1 MINYFWQFFALFGN
15 FIDVGFFLQL
25 SLIVAIPWTL
35 GFLFSALFSKVRFKS
50 LWATL
55 WIATTVAVLAGV
67 SVLLDKIDEFEVN
80 HWGAWQGVYA
90 TLIIAVVLFLFCSW
104 LGRKFNPRK
113 KWQWLLIPVMVVTS
127 VFNVWS
133 FMYLS
138 MMRPFAS
145 IEDKKLDQTAL
156 SKSED
161 FDFEIY
167 SADEIY
173 PADEGDFMDA
183 EGNPIQ
189 PAAFK
194 IRGKGDSV
202 YCQFV
207 TEKSTGWTLL
217 DEPKSKTAIKLKKA
231 IASYSQEYST
241 DQILDGYCTDIILD
255 DFQAASR
262 RRLFFCNADGSHVH
276 EALAIERMLWQLK
289 RSASNS
295 K

>member
-1 MINYFWQFFALFGN
+1 MYNFFWSFFSIFSNLRDGI
-15 FIDVGFFLQL
+15 FILQL
-25 SLIVAIPWTL
+25 CLVVTIPWLL
-35 GFLFSALFSKVRFKS
+35 GFLFSALHSKVRFKPFW
-50 LWATL
+50 LIL
-55 WIATTVAVLAGV
+55 WIATTVAVLTGV
-67 SVLLDKIDEFEVN
+67 NILLTITSEFDFD
-80 HWGAWQGVYA
+80 HWGSFWGMFV
-90 TLIIAVVLFLFCSW
+90 TLILAVVLYLFCSW

-133 FMYLS
+133 FLYLS

-145 IEDKKLDQTAL
+145 VEDKELDQTAL

-167 SADEIY
+167 S
-173 PADEGDFMDA
+173 ADEGDFMDA

-194 IRGKGDSV
+194 IRGKGDSI

-231 IASYSQEYST
+231 IASYSQEFST

-255 DFQAASR
+255 DFQKASR
-262 RRLFFCNADGSHVH
+262 RRLIFCNTDASHVH
-276 EALAIERMLWQLK
+276 EALAIERMFNQLK
-289 RSASNS
+289 FSGN
-295 K
+295 

>member
-1 MINYFWQFFALFGN
+1 MINFFWQFFALFGD
-15 FIDVGFFLQL
+15 FKDGVLFLL
-25 SLIVAIPWTL
+25 LGLIVAIPWTL
-35 GFLFSALFSKVRFKS
+35 GFLFSALHAKVRFKP
-50 LWATL
+50 LWLTL
-55 WIATTVAVLAGV
+55 WIATTVAVLTGV
-67 SVLLDKIDEFEVN
+67 NILLTINSEFDLD
-80 HWGAWQGVYA
+80 HWGSFWGMFV
-90 TLIIAVVLFLFCSW
+90 TLILAVVLYLFCSW

-156 SKSED
+156 AKSED

-167 SADEIY
+167 SADE
-173 PADEGDFMDA
+173 GDFVNVD
-183 EGNPIQ
+183 GKPIQ
-189 PAAFK
+189 PAPFK
-194 IRGKGDSV
+194 IRGKGDSI

-231 IASYSQEYST
+231 IASYSQEFST
-241 DQILDGYCTDIILD
+241 DQFLDGYCTDIILD

-262 RRLFFCNADGSHVH
+262 RRLIFCNADGSHVH
-276 EALAIERMLWQLK
+276 EALAIERMFGQLEK
-289 RSASNS
+289 YVRE
-295 K
+295 

>member
-1 MINYFWQFFALFGN
+1 MYNFFWSFFSLFSNLGDGI
-15 FIDVGFFLQL
+15 FILLLCLVFT
-25 SLIVAIPWTL
+25 IPWLL
-35 GFLFSALFSKVRFKS
+35 GFLFSALHSKVRFKPFW
-50 LWATL
+50 LIL

-67 SVLLDKIDEFEVN
+67 NILLIKACEFDLD
-80 HWGAWQGVYA
+80 HWGSFWGMFV
-90 TLIIAVVLFLFCSW
+90 TLILAVVLYLFCSW
-104 LGRKFNPRK
+104 LGRKFKPRK
-113 KWQWLLIPVMVVTS
+113 KWQWLLIPAMVVAS

-133 FMYLS
+133 FMYLI

-145 IEDKKLDQTAL
+145 VEDKELDQTTL
-156 SKSED
+156 EKSEG

-167 SADEIY
+167 S
-173 PADEGDFMDA
+173 ADEGDFMDA

-217 DEPKSKTAIKLKKA
+217 DESKLETAIKLKKA

-276 EALAIERMLWQLK
+276 KALAIERMFGQLK
-289 RSASNS
+289 KIR
-295 K
+295 

>member
-1 MINYFWQFFALFGN
+1 MYNFFWDFTSLFKHDDW
-15 FIDVGFFLQL
+15 IFFLPFC
-25 SLIVAIPWTL
+25 LIVAYPCWL
-35 GFLFSALFSKVRFKS
+35 GFLFSALHAKVRFKP

-55 WIATTVAVLAGV
+55 WIVTTVAVLTGVGVLV
-67 SVLLDKIDEFEVN
+67 SVLLTKDFD
-80 HWGAWQGVYA
+80 HWGGSFGGTLV
-90 TLIIAVVLFLFCSW
+90 TLILAVVLYLFCSW

-167 SADEIY
+167 SADE
-173 PADEGDFMDA
+173 GDFMDA

-194 IRGKGDSV
+194 IRGKGNSI

-255 DFQAASR
+255 DFQKASR

-276 EALAIERMLWQLK
+276 EALAIERMFYQLK
-289 RSASNS
+289 KMR
-295 K
+295 

>member
-15 FIDVGFFLQL
+15 FKDGVFLLLL

-35 GFLFSALFSKVRFKS
+35 GFLFSALHAKVRFKP
-50 LWATL
+50 LWTTL
-55 WIATTVAVLAGV
+55 WIVTTVAVLTGVGVLV
-67 SVLLDKIDEFEVN
+67 SVLLTKDFD
-80 HWGAWQGVYA
+80 HWGSFGG
-90 TLIIAVVLFLFCSW
+90 TLVTFIVAVVLYLFCSW

-133 FMYLS
+133 FTYLS

-145 IEDKKLDQTAL
+145 IEDKKLDQTTL
-156 SKSED
+156 EKSEG

-167 SADEIY
+167 S
-173 PADEGDFMDA
+173 ADEGDFMDA

-231 IASYSQEYST
+231 IASYSQEFST

-262 RRLFFCNADGSHVH
+262 RRLIFCNTDASHVH
-276 EALAIERMLWQLK
+276 EALAIERMFNQLK
-289 RSASNS
+289 KMR
-295 K
+295 